1 MARACGS
8 YPQCRWFKSNY
19 RYHRAPNRG
28 RISGPMVKRLRHR
41 PFTAVTRV
49 RVPFGSPAKPAI
61 RVLRIA
67 VLFSLLLFSVHIFLP
82 VFLQPAA
89 TCEKIRQGH
98 MRKSNILIKITKPRV
113 YLRLTNRRPQN
124 AAAVI
129 FLLDN
134 SSMFGY
140 NVLARSR
147 NDAA

>member
-1 MARACGS
+1 
-8 YPQCRWFKSNY
+8 
-19 RYHRAPNRG
+19 
-28 RISGPMVKRLRHR
+28 
-41 PFTAVTRV
+41 
-49 RVPFGSPAKPAI
+49 
-61 RVLRIA
+61 
-67 VLFSLLLFSVHIFLP
+67 LFSLLLFSVHIFLP